1 MRTLQWLLCGV
12 VMAIG
17 ACAAQPDATSTA
29 STEQDAT
36 DQQQAQTIQTIVRSQ
51 PLPRLA
57 DETCTETWGACKTGQ
72 CELGANDVFL
82 VITEVCCTGGTCTTE
97 RYRLCGC

>member
-36 DQQQAQTIQTIVRSQ
+36 DQQQAQTISRSQ

-57 DETCTETWGACKTGQ
+57 DETCTETETACRTGR
-72 CELGANDVFL
+72 CELGANDTFIL
-82 VITEVCCTGGTCTTE
+82 ITEVCCSGGTCTTE
-97 RYRLCGC
+97 RYKLCGC